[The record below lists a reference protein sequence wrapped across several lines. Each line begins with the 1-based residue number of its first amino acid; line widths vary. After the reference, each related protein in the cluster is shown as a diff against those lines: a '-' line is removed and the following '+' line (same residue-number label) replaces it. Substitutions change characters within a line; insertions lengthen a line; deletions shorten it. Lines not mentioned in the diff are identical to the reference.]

1 MLTLLYILS
10 TRLQMLFH
18 QVPLGVP
25 LAAEVETLVHML
37 LSLMCGSLYI
47 HLHADKCVPVF
58 YVFV

>member
-1 MLTLLYILS
+1 
-10 TRLQMLFH
+10 MLFH

-47 HLHADKCVPVF
+47 HLHADNCVPVF
-58 YVFV
+58 YIFV